1 MRTNRN
7 SLNVEQGERE
17 MLKVLKSKGYYDG
30 LVKSCDDDDFNLSL
44 ALTKIIECDED
55 VENKFLMEAHEM
67 YLKFICAQ
75 IELDSFTNTLDKNF
89 ERVLD
94 NLLK

>member
-1 MRTNRN
+1 MRTSRN

-55 VENKFLMEAHEM
+55 VENKFLTEAHEM
-67 YLKFICAQ
+67 YLKFVCVHKLSWIRLQIHSIKNLNVCWIIC
-75 IELDSFTNTLDKNF
+75 
-89 ERVLD
+89 
-94 NLLK
+94 